1 MTPEHKLFGQLLHN
15 ERMRAGKTLG
25 ELSQVLGISVS
36 HLDDV
41 EGGVADIGSSSGCID
56 RAVEVMATPV
66 NLAYELRS
74 AWLKCGVYEERAD
87 ANLDLI
93 AELVRVICRDGG
105 GYMRPEDQAIL
116 EVARGRLRDS
126 GRAAV
131 EWKRRSTR

>member
-25 ELSQVLGISVS
+25 ELSQGIGISVS

-41 EGGVADIGSSSGCID
+41 EGGVADIGSSSGRID
-56 RAVEVMATPV
+56 RAIEVMATPV

-74 AWLKCGVYEERAD
+74 AWSKCGVHEGRDAAD
-87 ANLDLI
+87 LDLI

-126 GRAAV
+126 GRVAGD
-131 EWKRRSTR
+131 WKRRSTR